1 MLVPADGSTRL
12 RVELVWLTRLQCRL
26 RGPGAHATNVF
37 MIEFEE
43 ISGPHGV
50 PIYFQRL
57 PVNTVSLYWLM
68 FVGSADDDEAGGHG
82 IYHWFEHIPSRGTEK
97 FPGGYL
103 DTEARLV
110 RHGGG
115 SSAETGSTHTGF
127 SADIPKRVWPDALDI
142 LADMIAR
149 PLLRLEDIEAER
161 EIILQE
167 IDEWHSAPYSQSLC
181 RLGEALWSGHP
192 LGHDQLGTK
201 ETLQSIDPKLLRK
214 AHEQGYSRN
223 RSALFVAGDIEKSQL
238 LDVVGSCFERVPD
251 TALSPRKRP
260 ATYGKLPEWKAGETT
275 IVETN
280 HEDSIV
286 YLLFPL
292 PGFVE
297 GSVDELIQWDFVD
310 EVFSAGELGS
320 PLNRL
325 VRENSQLAYSPGFVS
340 NSYPDGGY
348 AGLVA
353 QTSVEP
359 ERVVEAFWQ
368 LIRGKEIRD
377 PDWLEYVRDT
387 IRGAIEMHDPDAGV
401 YTEEGSAS
409 LVNYGRV
416 LCDDEFAGAMLGYRD
431 SQVHEWLEKF
441 TPESAHT
448 VIFRGE
454 S

>member
-1 MLVPADGSTRL
+1 
-12 RVELVWLTRLQCRL
+12 
-26 RGPGAHATNVF
+26 
-37 MIEFEE
+37 MIDFEE
-43 ISGPHGV
+43 IDGPFGV

-57 PVNTVSLYWLM
+57 PVNTVSLYWLV
-68 FVGSADDDEAGGHG
+68 FVGSADDEEAGGHG

-181 RLGEALWSGHP
+181 RLGEALWPDHP

-201 ETLQSIDPKLLRK
+201 ETLQSIDPTLLQT
-214 AHEQGYSRN
+214 AHQQAYSRN
-223 RSALFVAGDIEKSQL
+223 RCALFVAGDIDREQL
-238 LDVVGSCFERVPD
+238 IDVVGHCFERVPA
-251 TALSPRKRP
+251 TPLSPRKRP
-260 ATYGKLPEWKAGETT
+260 ASYGTLPAWKSGETT
-275 IVETN
+275 ILETN
-280 HEDSIV
+280 HEDSVV
-286 YLLFPL
+286 YVLFPL
-292 PGFVE
+292 PGYANS
-297 GSVDELIQWDFVD
+297 GYQSLIEWDFID
-310 EVFSAGELGS
+310 EIFSAGELGS

-359 ERVVEAFWQ
+359 ERVVDAFWK
-368 LIRGKEIRD
+368 LIRGSEIRD
-377 PDWLEYVRDT
+377 NEWIEYVRDT
-387 IRGAIEMHDPDAGV
+387 IRGAIEMHDPDAGA

-409 LVNYGRV
+409 LVNYGHV
-416 LCDDEFAGAMLGYRD
+416 LSDNEFASAMLGFRND
-431 SQVHEWLEKF
+431 QVHDWLEQLR
-441 TPESAHT
+441 PEQAHT
-448 VIFRGE
+448 IIFQGQ